1 MHFFNG
7 SMWSWFAW
15 KMVVIVGMMPCW
27 SSELSFSMI
36 DSRKMDVLM
45 TPWFARDHDLVYA
58 SMPPW
63 VLILSV
69 SPVIMVTMPISA
81 SLGPGYSSEVG
92 AEGLDQVLKI
102 TAF

>member
-1 MHFFNG
+1 M
-7 SMWSWFAW
+7 A
-15 KMVVIVGMMPCW
+15 VIAGMIPCW

-36 DSRKMDVLM
+36 DSWKMDVLM

-63 VLILSV
+63 VLIPSV
-69 SPVIMVTMPISA
+69 SPVIMVTVPVSA
-81 SLGPGYSSEVG
+81 SFGPGNSSEID